1 MSADVN
7 ILSSVTNYLMGTNP
21 FRDGLK
27 GMCGD
32 VHNLRA
38 AGKLH
43 HQTASCSVCS
53 ELWGC
58 SKQPH
63 NNTYGVRELQ
73 ILLNTKS
80 EKTNNSNDGNN
91 YVSYCYDYNNNDN
104 NNCVSNFVRSLSMC
118 IPNFLIKISKK
129 DIDNISNLISAGT
142 VDYTDG
148 VDVRLACK
156 QSALKSEAYEMG
168 KVHRDIDGIY
178 GLGMN
183 NGTEN
188 EKPAVI
194 LGSARVCTYKPHT
207 SVNRVCEVSGAEW
220 GGDKCGNQ
228 HGFLTKATQTVSNAL
243 FRVRWAS
250 IRLSVLMRLKRIYIA
265 LKTILDGSSTIPR
278 LQGVGFMG

>member
-1 MSADVN
+1 MNTNVN
-7 ILSSVTNYLMGTNP
+7 ILSSVTNPLMGES
-21 FRDGLK
+21 REGLK

-32 VHNLRA
+32 VHTLRA

-73 ILLNTKS
+73 ILLNKKTK
-80 EKTNNSNDGNN
+80 KTNNNNNDDDN
-91 YVSYCYDYNNNDN
+91 YVSYCNYNSNDN

-118 IPNFLIKISKK
+118 IPFF
-129 DIDNISNLISAGT
+129 NLFKET
-142 VDYTDG
+142 Y
-148 VDVRLACK
+148 
-156 QSALKSEAYEMG
+156 
-168 KVHRDIDGIY
+168 RDIDIVSNVY

-220 GGDKCGNQ
+220 GGDKCGISN
-228 HGFLTKATQTVSNAL
+228 GFVTKATQTVSNAL
-243 FRVRWAS
+243 FRVRWTN
-250 IRLSVLMRLKRIYIA
+250 ILLSVLMRLKRIYIA
-265 LKTILDGSSTIPR
+265 LKTIMDGSSTMPR

>member
-7 ILSSVTNYLMGTNP
+7 ILSSVTNHLMGES
-21 FRDGLK
+21 RDGLK

-118 IPNFLIKISKK
+118 IPFF
-129 DIDNISNLISAGT
+129 NLFKENKEI
-142 VDYTDG
+142 Y
-148 VDVRLACK
+148 
-156 QSALKSEAYEMG
+156 
-168 KVHRDIDGIY
+168 RDIY

-188 EKPAVI
+188 EKPTVI

-228 HGFLTKATQTVSNAL
+228 YGFLTKATQTVSNAL

-250 IRLSVLMRLKRIYIA
+250 IRLSVLMLLERIFIA
-265 LKTILDGSSTIPR
+265 LKTILGSSSTCLR

>member
-7 ILSSVTNYLMGTNP
+7 ILSSVTNYLMGES
-21 FRDGLK
+21 RDGLK

-58 SKQPH
+58 LKQPH

-80 EKTNNSNDGNN
+80 EKTNNNSNDGNN

-118 IPNFLIKISKK
+118 IPFF
-129 DIDNISNLISAGT
+129 NLFKENKEI
-142 VDYTDG
+142 Y
-148 VDVRLACK
+148 
-156 QSALKSEAYEMG
+156 
-168 KVHRDIDGIY
+168 RDIY

-188 EKPAVI
+188 EKTAVI

-228 HGFLTKATQTVSNAL
+228 YGFLTKATQTVSNAL

-250 IRLSVLMRLKRIYIA
+250 IRLSVLMRLKRIFIA
-265 LKTILDGSSTIPR
+265 LKTILDSSSTTPR

>member
-1 MSADVN
+1 MN
-7 ILSSVTNYLMGTNP
+7 ILGSVTNSLMGSN
-21 FRDGLK
+21 REGLRNV
-27 GMCGD
+27 CGD
-32 VHNLRA
+32 VCVSRA
-38 AGKLH
+38 MGELH

-73 ILLNTKS
+73 IPSKHK
-80 EKTNNSNDGNN
+80 EAKTNNNNNDDDN
-91 YVSYCYDYNNNDN
+91 YVSYCNYNSNDN
-104 NNCVSNFVRSLSMC
+104 NNCVSNFVRVLSMC

-148 VDVRLACK
+148 VGVRLACK

-194 LGSARVCTYKPHT
+194 LGSARACTYKPHT

-220 GGDKCGNQ
+220 GGDKCEYPY
-228 HGFLTKATQTVSNAL
+228 GFLTKATQTVSNAL
-243 FRVRWAS
+243 FRVRWAN
-250 IRLSVLMRLKRIYIA
+250 IRLSVLMLLKRIYIA

-278 LQGVGFMG
+278 LQGGMVL

>member
-1 MSADVN
+1 MNTNVN
-7 ILSSVTNYLMGTNP
+7 ILGSVSNPLMGES
-21 FRDGLK
+21 REGLK
-27 GMCGD
+27 GVCGD

-80 EKTNNSNDGNN
+80 EKTNNNNNDDDN
-91 YVSYCYDYNNNDN
+91 YVSYCNYNSNDN

-118 IPNFLIKISKK
+118 IPFF
-129 DIDNISNLISAGT
+129 NLFKENKEI
-142 VDYTDG
+142 Y
-148 VDVRLACK
+148 
-156 QSALKSEAYEMG
+156 
-168 KVHRDIDGIY
+168 RDIY

-188 EKPAVI
+188 EKPTVI
-194 LGSARVCTYKPHT
+194 LDSARVCTYKPHT
-207 SVNRVCEVSGAEW
+207 SVNRVCEVSGAER
-220 GGDKCGNQ
+220 GGDKCGILL
-228 HGFLTKATQTVSNAL
+228 GFLTKATQAVSNAL

-250 IRLSVLMRLKRIYIA
+250 ICLSVLMLLERTYIA
-265 LKTILDGSSTIPR
+265 LRAILDGSSTMPR